1 MQFLSKIGTGQFIDM
16 SFAHGMFWHETVAA
30 FYAPQGSAPLA
41 AGFVTELLSQNLVP
55 LSVGGFLV
63 TSLSLAVLSLRRTRS
78 ALAEMQRRKG
88 QLEFELNE
96 IETAFKS
103 DAQILMVWRSRSLLP
118 DRVAGSMHGVADVPE
133 TLSEVAH
140 FETWL
145 EPDSLAELTEKLELL
160 KSEGRAFNIGV
171 KTRKGELLEADGRAA
186 GMHATLRLRPLAGD
200 RRQMTELSYD
210 TSKLSKQVK
219 RLSAMLDSAPFPAWI
234 KDEQGKLIWLNRSY
248 MMAIEATDLNQA
260 LRSGIQLFR
269 EESVDNSKAQKAT
282 GLAGRT
288 KAILK
293 GSMRSFNIYEQK
305 IEGGLSGFAIDV
317 TALDEAEKE
326 LERHIKAHASTLDK
340 LDTAV
345 AIFGPDQ
352 RLRFFNQ
359 AYVDLWALDPAW
371 LRSKPS
377 DGEVLDRLRAN
388 RSLPEQANFREW
400 KSKQLS
406 SYTTIETREAHWY
419 LPDGR
424 SLRVVCEQHPFGGV
438 TYLYENLTKEYQ
450 LESRYNELFDTQR
463 ETLDNLAEAVALFG
477 SDGRLKLYNP
487 AFQKLW
493 IGAPLTE
500 GRDLHVDRLSGEKRF
515 SEEARA
521 VWQDIRYGL
530 TGLEGSRKR
539 IDGQLMH
546 DGKDLKFR
554 AVPLPDGNTLITF
567 SDVSDAVRAER
578 ALVERAE
585 ALEAADKLKGAFL
598 AHVSHEVRTPLTSIA
613 GFAEALDLG
622 IFGAMAEKQRD
633 YVLNIRRSADDLSGI
648 IDAIIDLSAIDAGAM
663 ELKLSEVDVG
673 EVLEAAADKIL
684 PALERRDLT
693 IKIDVA
699 SDVTSI
705 VADRNRLLQILNH
718 LLSNAIGFSTS
729 KKPIHMG
736 ARKKGS
742 IVQIWVADEGRGI
755 EPEFQHKAFE
765 RFQSKP
771 VPAGHRGPGLGLAIV
786 KSFTELHGGKVSLAS
801 QVNKGTTVVCSF
813 PISGPNSVPG
823 GQDMA
828 RRESLSAA

>member
-16 SFAHGMFWHETVAA
+16 SLAHGMFWHGPVAA
-30 FYAPQGSAPLA
+30 FLSPQGNVPLA
-41 AGFVTELLSQNLVP
+41 AVLFTEFLSQNLVP

-63 TSLSLAVLSLRRTRS
+63 ASLSLAVLSLRRTRG

-103 DAQILMVWRSRSLLP
+103 DAQILMVWRSRALLP
-118 DRVAGSMHGVADVPE
+118 DRVAGSMHGAADVPE
-133 TLSEVAH
+133 TLSEAAH

-145 EPDSLAELTEKLELL
+145 EPDSLAELSEKLEVL

-186 GMHATLRLRPLAGD
+186 GAHATVRLRPLAGD

-210 TSKLSKQVK
+210 TSKLSKQVQ

-234 KDEQGKLIWLNRSY
+234 KDEQGKLVWLNRAY
-248 MMAIEATDLNQA
+248 MTAIEAGDLNQA
-260 LRSGIQLFR
+260 LRGGHLLFR
-269 EESVDNSKAQKAT
+269 DETLDRKKAQDAA
-282 GLAGRT
+282 GLSGRA

-305 IEGGLSGFAIDV
+305 IVGGISGFAIDV

-340 LDTAV
+340 LDTAI

-359 AYVDLWALDPAW
+359 AYVGLWKLEPGW
-371 LRSKPS
+371 LQSKPS
-377 DGEVLDRLRAN
+377 DGEILDRLRAN

-400 KSKQLS
+400 KLKQLT
-406 SYTTIETREAHWY
+406 SYTTIETREAYWY

-424 SLRVVCEQHPFGGV
+424 SLHVICEQHPFGGV

-450 LESRYNELFDTQR
+450 LESRYNDLFDTQR
-463 ETLDNLAEAVALFG
+463 ETLDNLADAVALFG

-493 IGAPLTE
+493 MATLPAE
-500 GRDLHVDRLSGEKRF
+500 GKDLHVDQLSGDKGF
-515 SEEARA
+515 SVEARA
-521 VWQDIRYGL
+521 AWQEIRYGL
-530 TGLEGSRKR
+530 TALEGSRR
-539 IDGQLMH
+539 RLDGQFFH
-546 DGKDLKFR
+546 GGKDLKFR

-567 SDVSDAVRAER
+567 TDVSDAVRAER

-622 IFGAMAEKQRD
+622 LFGAMTDKQRD
-633 YVLNIRRSADDLSGI
+633 YVLNIRRSADDLSSI

-673 EVLEAAADKIL
+673 DVLEAAADRIL

-699 SDVTSI
+699 ADVASI
-705 VADRNRLLQILNH
+705 VADRNRLLQILGH
-718 LLSNAIGFSTS
+718 LLSNAIGFSTN

-736 ARKKGS
+736 ARRKGAQ
-742 IVQIWVADEGRGI
+742 VQIWVADEGRGI

-813 PISGPNSVPG
+813 PISGPNTVAA
-823 GQDMA
+823 GQDA
-828 RRESLSAA
+828 LRRDSLSAA